1 MHLGINHIHLGI
13 FTPGSV
19 ATPWLPD
26 NCFTGCVQNNKWPK
40 SGPTYPVRR
49 TKVDRLGK
57 VVALI
62 EASMVCAREGDHEL
76 ASALVSADHSDIVL
90 HQSGRVH
97 GGNEMVQKV
106 GVVLEQ
112 LRSGFLHHSLQPLG
126 VLARHSVPV
135 TTTNMS
141 SHVSVTL
148 STPHLIYILLSTVHI
163 IERTQAGTKCV
174 IKLVLADV
182 TSGEQLVVF
191 IALKLTQS
199 YHRGQTCIRCV
210 FCVLAKQ
217 HRPPKLQLG

>member
-57 VVALI
+57 VIALI
-62 EASMVCAREGDHEL
+62 EASMVCARKGDHEL

-126 VLARHSVPV
+126 VLAWHSVPV

-148 STPHLIYILLSTVHI
+148 STPHLIYILLSTVHL

-174 IKLVLADV
+174 IKLVLARRHFRWTACGFYCIETDAV
-182 TSGEQLVVF
+182 ISQGANTYTLCLPC
-191 IALKLTQS
+191 I
-199 YHRGQTCIRCV
+199 GQTT
-210 FCVLAKQ
+210 Q
-217 HRPPKLQLG
+217 TPKLQSG